1 VAARP
6 DAIVCKH
13 ELAALLA
20 ASLGKCERVDKEDA
34 AWANDLVHRL
44 QMAMIPHGV

>member
-6 DAIVCKH
+6 DSIACKH

-20 ASLGKCERVDKEDA
+20 TALGKCERVDKADA
-34 AWANDLVHRL
+34 AWANELENRL
-44 QMAMIPHGV
+44 QMAMLAHGA